1 MTPCFSHK
9 LKKLKKNWHL
19 FVIIHFI
26 LTWKLHVFTVS
37 LFSQFIVTYI
47 QYHLRHYYENTDA
60 VIFVVDSTD
69 RGRLCDEKNGKE
81 SVENELNQ
89 LLCVDQLRDAIF
101 LIFANK
107 QDMRNTLS
115 APEISEMLNLRSPR
129 HKWRIQPCS
138 AVTGDGLYE
147 GLNWLSS
154 ELK

>member
-1 MTPCFSHK
+1 MHIF
-9 LKKLKKNWHL
+9 L
-19 FVIIHFI
+19 FVFP
-26 LTWKLHVFTVS
+26 TDCKLR
-37 LFSQFIVTYI
+37 
-47 QYHLRHYYENTDA
+47 YHLRHYYENTDA

-81 SVENELNQ
+81 SVQKELEQ
-89 LLCVDQLRDAIF
+89 LLCVDQLRDAVF

-107 QDMRNTLS
+107 QDMRDTLS
-115 APEISEMLNLRSPR
+115 AAEISEMLNLRSLR
-129 HKWRIQPCS
+129 HTWRIQPCS